1 MLQAQIPE
9 TPPENIVPDSETS
22 SNTKLYVLM
31 YHHFVPDG
39 EECNSYTLT
48 ESRFRHDLQWLQD
61 NGYTTVLPRD
71 LVAGNPLPEK
81 AVMITFDDGYFS
93 NYEIAFPLIKE
104 YNAKI
109 VISLITASIDR
120 TITWDKCQ
128 EMLDSG
134 LVEFGAHTHNLHS
147 QYHSGVEKLP
157 NESKEDYEIRVL
169 NDIQLSKDLI
179 EQHLNTDVY
188 FFAHPYGKT
197 EPWSNEYLQSEFKVT
212 VTSEEG
218 VADISDG
225 FYNLPRYNIST
236 SNPPSKYLVD

>member
-1 MLQAQIPE
+1 MQSFFCDKSHKSLGNGLGL
-9 TPPENIVPDSETS
+9 TLVKDIV
-22 SNTKLYVLM
+22 
-31 YHHFVPDG
+31 
-39 EECNSYTLT
+39 
-48 ESRFRHDLQWLQD
+48 DLSKGKIEVKTIVTISD
-61 NGYTTVLPRD
+61 TH
-71 LVAGNPLPEK
+71 GN
-81 AVMITFDDGYFS
+81 Y
-93 NYEIAFPLIKE
+93 
-104 YNAKI
+104 
-109 VISLITASIDR
+109 
-120 TITWDKCQ
+120 
-128 EMLDSG
+128 
-134 LVEFGAHTHNLHS
+134 
-147 QYHSGVEKLP
+147 SGVEKLP

-197 EPWSNEYLQSEFKVT
+197 EPWSNDYLQSEFKVT